1 MAHATNYTIRLD
13 ADLRQEAEQL
23 FADLGLNLSTAMNIF
38 LRKAVEV
45 GGIPFEV
52 CRSRPNAET
61 LAAIREAYADSQYF
75 GNHKGHEGHKD
86 CQNGGGNRRCF
97 FASLERPCGSPQIKA
112 D

>member
-61 LAAIREAYADSQYF
+61 LAAIRETYADSQYF

-86 CQNGGGNRRCF
+86 CQNGACRCE
-97 FASLERPCGSPQIKA
+97 ASNLPRLPPITQIKA

>member
-52 CRSRPNAET
+52 CRSRPKAET
-61 LAAIREAYADSQYF
+61 LAAIREAHALIDNPATRWYDSS
-75 GNHKGHEGHKD
+75 EAL
-86 CQNGGGNRRCF
+86 
-97 FASLERPCGSPQIKA
+97 FAELDK
-112 D
+112 